1 MKRISVSIIAAVLML
16 IMCAGLVLPG
26 LAEGTAPVAENLE
39 LETYRN
45 VTVGGKLSA
54 YDPDGGE
61 LKFEI
66 TTQPVKGH
74 IELQTDGCFT
84 YTPNTDKKGKDYFG
98 YTATDSDGNV
108 SQEAT
113 AVIRINKQ
121 KKPVSY
127 ADMKGQAGEY
137 YAVYLSE
144 RDIYTGRELC
154 GEYCFEPDGCVTK
167 AEFLT
172 MCMAAIDE
180 PLITGVVRTGYT
192 DDESIDEW
200 MKPYVMT
207 AVMCGVQATAAQDDL
222 RPDEPLT
229 RNEAMVILNR
239 ALGLNDVSYLE
250 PDGELTEEIAQACV
264 TLSATGIVK
273 ETVKADEKLSRVEC
287 AEMLVKAMD
296 LIRNRK

>member
-1 MKRISVSIIAAVLML
+1 MKRICVSALAALLML
-16 IMCAGLVLPG
+16 LVCAGLVLP
-26 LAEGTAPVAENLE
+26 AFADGTAPVAENLE

-66 TTQPVKGH
+66 ITQPVKGH
-74 IELQTDGCFT
+74 IELQSDGSFT

-98 YTATDSDGNV
+98 YTATDPEGNV

-113 AVIRINKQ
+113 GIITIKKQ
-121 KKPVSY
+121 KKTVAYS
-127 ADMKGQAGEY
+127 DMKGKAGEY
-137 YAVYLSE
+137 YAVCLAE
-144 RDIYTGRELC
+144 RDVFTGRELC
-154 GEYCFEPDGCVTK
+154 GEYCFEPEACVTK

-172 MCMAAIDE
+172 MCMAVIDE
-180 PLITGVVRTGYT
+180 PLISGVVRTGYS
-192 DDESIDEW
+192 DDESIQEW
-200 MKPYVMT
+200 MKPYIMT
-207 AVMCGVQATAAQDDL
+207 AVACGVQETAAREYL
-222 RPDEPLT
+222 LPDEPLT
-229 RNEAMVILNR
+229 RREAMVILNR

-264 TLSATGIVK
+264 NLSATGVVR
-273 ETVKADEKLSRVEC
+273 ETVKTEERLSRVEC

-296 LIRNRK
+296 IIRNRK